1 MKYIEHNWLRK
12 HIWKRSKVVNPRSI
26 VNKEYFLKHIGKN
39 RYSEIFEM
47 FTGNL
52 RPALFRKMSRQFLF
66 IKHLNLLNVHKNWL
80 LCPISDIALAILNL
94 ADIFCS
100 WCKLNFAPLRDQ
112 FKTSLFWKD
121 NCKET
126 IFSLSMQIFWNN

>member
-1 MKYIEHNWLRK
+1 MKYIDHNWLR
-12 HIWKRSKVVNPRSI
+12 KVVNPRSI
-26 VNKEYFLKHIGKN
+26 VNKEYLVTHILKN

-80 LCPISDIALAILNL
+80 LWPYFGYGAGHLKSPRY
-94 ADIFCS
+94 FCR
-100 WCKLNFAPLRDQ
+100 WCKLNFAPLRGQ

-126 IFSLSMQIFWNN
+126 IFSLSIQISWNN